1 MVCEYYLDFF
11 QVRGERALIRR
22 KDSKA
27 EKSIK
32 PLGGLMSRPLPP
44 VKRTLWVLGSLLD
57 TGVLSVI
64 NGGPLPPSVHRDKQ
78 QEKEEAVEEKPAA
91 ETGGQERGPHCP

>member
-1 MVCEYYLDFF
+1 MEIEWRRLHNLVNTLKPQLKPVVHFKGLNFMVCEYYLDFF
-11 QVRGERALIRR
+11 QVRGERDLIRR

-44 VKRTLWVLGSLLD
+44 VKHALWVLGSLLD
-57 TGVLSVI
+57 TGVL
-64 NGGPLPPSVHRDKQ
+64 
-78 QEKEEAVEEKPAA
+78 
-91 ETGGQERGPHCP
+91 